1 MEASF
6 LWNCDVVVVVVVVV
20 VEDSADVV
28 VDVAINY
35 RLLLLLLL
43 LLLHHAATHHSHART
58 FHLSLLTH
66 LRLLDVLS
74 VVARLVVV
82 ASHAAAVVVVVVFGL
97 NVPNKIVL
105 SSCGIGA
112 FITRKALFVEV
123 ADMFAPAVLAN
134 KFTAFQT
141 KHKSVAVNM
150 RSANRKIF

>member
-82 ASHAAAVVVVVVFGL
+82 ASHAAAVVVVFGL